1 MPAPRS
7 RRWTQRKLASVCAL
21 SSVLLVSACSGSS
34 TSTATGVTATSG
46 AAAPTSSGAVATSAA
61 PTGATAPSGAATSG
75 APASTAAGSSAAAP
89 TKVAV
94 NPNAV
99 HIKVWAWYPEFKSV
113 VDAFNASHADVQ
125 VDWTNV
131 GTGPTE
137 YAKLKTA
144 FQAGSGAP
152 DVAMVEFQEI
162 PTFEI
167 LGKLVDMGQYGANDD
182 KSTYASWAWSQ
193 STDGDKVYA
202 IPVDGGPMALMYRKD
217 LFTQNNIPVPKTWAE
232 YADAAAKIKAVD
244 PKAYIAS
251 MGADGGWLNGL
262 MWQGGC
268 KPYTYSLSKA
278 KTSVGI
284 NLTSEN
290 CKKVINYYGDLVT
303 KGYMGKDPFFTAD
316 SAAALDTG
324 KYWTWAAAGWTPGYL
339 TGSLKKTNGKWGVAP
354 MPQWTAGANDQ
365 GDWGGSTFTVT
376 TQSKHQKEATQVA
389 REIFAEPRLT
399 DIGIN
404 KAFIYPLNT
413 KTGSAPAFANKTY
426 DFFGGQQVN
435 QIFVPVSSKIGDFQY
450 TPFQDFVFGQ
460 LVDRNAEAMSGKRA
474 WSSVLDTVQANVVAY
489 AKQQGFTVTT
499 S

>member
-1 MPAPRS
+1 MPVLRTFGKTPRGLVALGAAS
-7 RRWTQRKLASVCAL
+7 SIVLA
-21 SSVLLVSACSGSS
+21 SACSGASS
-34 TSTATGVTATSG
+34 TAAPAGTATTTSSAAVAAATSKAGGAPSAATG
-46 AAAPTSSGAVATSAA
+46 AAASSAA
-61 PTGATAPSGAATSG
+61 STSG
-75 APASTAAGSSAAAP
+75 APASAV
-89 TKVAV
+89 KV

-99 HIKVWAWYPEFKSV
+99 HIKVWAWYPDMDKV
-113 VDAFNASHADVQ
+113 VAAFNASHADVQ

-137 YAKLKTA
+137 YTKLKTA
-144 FQAGSGAP
+144 FAAGSGAP

-167 LGKLVDMGQYGANDD
+167 LGKLADMGQYGANDD
-182 KSTYASWAWSQ
+182 KNLYAQWAWSQ
-193 STDGDKVYA
+193 STDGNKVYA

-217 LFTQNNIPVPKTWAE
+217 LFTQYKIPVPTTWAQ
-232 YADAAAKIKAVD
+232 YAADAALIK
-244 PKAYIAS
+244 KASPTSYIAS

-278 KTSVGI
+278 KSTVGI
-284 NLTSEN
+284 NLTAPN
-290 CKKVINYYGDLVT
+290 CKKVLSYYGDLVT
-303 KGYMGKDPFFTAD
+303 KGYMAKDPFFTPA
-316 SAAALDTG
+316 SAAALDSG

-339 TGSLKKTNGKWGVAP
+339 AGSLKKTNGKWGVAP

-376 TQSKHQKEATQVA
+376 TQSKHMKEATMVA

-404 KAFIYPLNT
+404 QAFIYPLNV
-413 KTGSAPAFANKTY
+413 KTASAPAFANKTY
-426 DFFGGQQVN
+426 DFFGGQAVN
-435 QIFVPVSSKIGDFQY
+435 SIFVPVSSKIGDFQY

-460 LVDRNAEAMSGKRA
+460 LVDRNAEAMSGKRS
-474 WSSVLDTVQANVVAY
+474 WDSVLDTVQANVVAY
-489 AKQQGFTVTT
+489 AKQQGFTVNTQ
-499 S
+499 